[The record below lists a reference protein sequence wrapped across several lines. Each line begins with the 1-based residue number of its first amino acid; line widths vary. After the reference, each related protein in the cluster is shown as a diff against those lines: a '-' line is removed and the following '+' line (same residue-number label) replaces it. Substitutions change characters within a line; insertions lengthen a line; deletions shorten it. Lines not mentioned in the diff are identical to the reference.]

1 MLYKSPRFPGL
12 SQFPAK
18 KLPLT
23 SYLSTMAI
31 TKQPSSQRLNG
42 TSQAVPHLPHRPK
55 HTNAVAHVPNPIAH
69 YDTAISIPVRKYLQ
83 TYGLTPPH
91 PDTYEAQE
99 KRCLQQ
105 LALKSNDLER
115 FSYLANIRAHN
126 VHLFYKLLID
136 HFTEITPLVYTPT
149 VGEACQKWH
158 QIYTHP
164 EGMYIS
170 YQDRGH
176 IAQVIQ
182 NWPQNN
188 VEICVVT
195 DGSRILGLGDLGV
208 GGMGIPIGKL
218 ALYTGCAGIRPE
230 GTLPITCDLGTS
242 NQALRA
248 DPLYMG
254 SRRDK
259 VTAEEEKDFLD
270 ELMVALK
277 ERWPDIVIQF
287 EDWKNPFPS
296 LERYRQD
303 YAMFND
309 DIQGTGAVIMGGIIG
324 AVQQSGFA
332 PQEHRAVFLGSGSAG
347 VGVAKQIV
355 DYFMKQGLTEDQAR
369 KCFWLVDSK
378 GLVTSDRGDKLADH
392 KIYFSR
398 TDNKGQQFK
407 NLDEVIDYVKPTILM
422 GLSTIGGAFT
432 PQILTKMNNW
442 SKHPIIFPLSNPSSK
457 SECTF
462 ADAVKYT
469 NGNCLFASGS
479 PFPPCEHNG
488 KMLHPGQGNNMYVFP
503 GIGLGAILCKAVQ
516 VTSDMIYASGEALPT
531 MITEHEKSLGLLYP
545 SINRI
550 RDVSARVAL
559 FVIRAAQRANVDR
572 MHHLRDM
579 QDAELEAWIK
589 AKMYDPHQETEELE
603 EEVRD
608 IVSGL
613 TSSFAH
619 SNGLGRSKASL

>member
-1 MLYKSPRFPGL
+1 MVSSSTKSASG
-12 SQFPAK
+12 
-18 KLPLT
+18 
-23 SYLSTMAI
+23 
-31 TKQPSSQRLNG
+31 NG
-42 TSQAVPHLPHRPK
+42 TNIVARQPQRAK
-55 HTNAVAHVPNPIAH
+55 HTGAVAHVPNPIAH
-69 YDTAISIPVRKYLQ
+69 YDTSISIPVRKYLG
-83 TYGLTPPH
+83 TYGLIPPH
-91 PDTYEAQE
+91 PETYEAQE
-99 KRCLQQ
+99 KRCMQQ
-105 LALKSNDLER
+105 LASKSNDLER
-115 FSYLANIRAHN
+115 FCYLANIRAHN
-126 VHLFYKLLID
+126 VHLFYKLLVD

-170 YQDRGH
+170 WQDRGH
-176 IAQVIQ
+176 IAQVVQ
-182 NWPQNN
+182 NWPQHN

-218 ALYTGCAGIRPE
+218 ALYTGCAGIRPD

-242 NQALRA
+242 NKALRE
-248 DPLYMG
+248 DPLYLG

-277 ERWPDIVIQF
+277 ERWPDIVIQY
-287 EDWKNPFPS
+287 EDWKNPFVS

-309 DIQGTGAVIMGGIIG
+309 DIQGTGAVIMGGIVG
-324 AVQQSGFA
+324 AVQQSGIHA
-332 PQEHRAVFLGSGSAG
+332 KDHRAVFLGSGSAG

-355 DYFMKQGLTEDQAR
+355 DYFVKQGMTEDAAR

-378 GLVTSDRGDKLADH
+378 GLVTSDRGDTLADH

-398 TDNKGQQFK
+398 TDNKGQQFR

-432 PQILTKMNNW
+432 PQILTKMTTFAPR
-442 SKHPIIFPLSNPSSK
+442 PIIFPLSNPSSK

-469 NGNCLFASGS
+469 NGTCLFASGS

-488 KMLHPGQGNNMYVFP
+488 KTLHPGQGNNMYVFP
-503 GIGLGAILCKAVQ
+503 GIGLGAILSKSVQ
-516 VTSDMIYASGEALPT
+516 VTSDMIYASGEAIPS
-531 MITEHEKSLGLLYP
+531 MITEEERKLGMLYP
-545 SINRI
+545 AITRI
-550 RDVSARVAL
+550 RDVSARVATY
-559 FVIRAAQRANVDR
+559 VIRAAQRDNVDR

-579 QDAELEAWIK
+579 SDSELEAWVK
-589 AKMYDPHQETEELE
+589 TKMYCPHAETRELE

-608 IVSGL
+608 IVGGL
-613 TSSFAH
+613 VNSFAT
-619 SNGLGRSKASL
+619 KASL